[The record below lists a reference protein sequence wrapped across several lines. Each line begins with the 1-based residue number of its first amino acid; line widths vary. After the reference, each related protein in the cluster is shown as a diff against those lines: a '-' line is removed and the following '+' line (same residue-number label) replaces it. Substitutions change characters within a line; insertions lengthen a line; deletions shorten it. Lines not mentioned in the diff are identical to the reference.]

1 MVARPVERV
10 DESAEELPPL
20 GPGDERRVR
29 AWVDEAH
36 RRITVEAIRSPAGF
50 VAECY
55 AAPGALAFGCSEAEA
70 RDEMRSVLFDWASL
84 GLQCGHGLP
93 RLGPAAVAG

>member
-1 MVARPVERV
+1 M
-10 DESAEELPPL
+10 
-20 GPGDERRVR
+20 
-29 AWVDEAH
+29 
-36 RRITVEAIRSPAGF
+36 EAIRSPAGF
-50 VAECY
+50 VAECD